1 MKDTSRAFRLLS
13 NTKKTCIADII
24 FKPIII
30 IVWAQFTRTKRKTL
44 ITKIKIYK
52 NEFNRKKENL

>member
-1 MKDTSRAFRLLS
+1 MKDTSRAFRILG
-13 NTKKTCIADII
+13 NTKETCIADII

-30 IVWAQFTRTKRKTL
+30 IVWAQFTRTERKTL

-52 NEFNRKKENL
+52 KQFNRKKQNF